1 MHALL
6 CVYMYIMYIC
16 IRTYVCAYMNVTSVP
31 VHAVCAVQ
39 VVIIVSQ
46 FVCTPLDLVL
56 SVSSE
61 HPSGSREPGIVPCI
75 APYS

>member
-1 MHALL
+1 
-6 CVYMYIMYIC
+6 
-16 IRTYVCAYMNVTSVP
+16 MNVTSVP

-39 VVIIVSQ
+39 VVIVVSQ

-75 APYS
+75 TPYS